1 MKGQATMEILLLFLV
16 TIAMVALITRPV
28 LEAYSL
34 FSERSFAV
42 MERAQVE
49 NGFLAYE
56 IWCNSGY
63 DAPFVDVLSE
73 SNTTVQAELT
83 RVILPGQS
91 YDFPGM
97 FEGCGHDKEFT

>member
-49 NGFLAYE
+49 NEILAFE
-56 IWCNSGY
+56 IYCNSGY
-63 DAPFVDVLSE
+63 GAPFNDVLSA

-83 RVILPGQS
+83 HIMVPGQS
-91 YDFPGM
+91 DDFPGI
-97 FEGCGHDKEFT
+97 FEGCGNDKKFT